1 MSISGINNYNYPNY
15 YAGARHNMAKTGG
28 EIRGVLSSTS
38 SASSN
43 ITLHMSDRGNSGNAL
58 TAMGFPDGTSA
69 SVFQADD
76 YNPADPEYRVRYWDK
91 EGNYTDTMVKVNDI
105 DPQNASYLEM
115 LAYTSYSDVEGLTK
129 NAFGDFMNAAR
140 GVNGNISYDADNIKE
155 KKDYMSMVKELM
167 QLQYDSNNLP
177 GYLSYKELY
186 DYMNDKI
193 NG

>member
-1 MSISGINNYNYPNY
+1 MSIAGINGYNYSNY
-15 YAGARHNMAKTGG
+15 YTGTKRNTAKANGMNSG
-28 EIRGVLSSTS
+28 LLSNVSST
-38 SASSN
+38 SSN
-43 ITLHMSDRGNSGNAL
+43 ITLHMSDGGNSGNAL

-91 EGNYTDTMVKVNDI
+91 DGNYTDIMVKVKDI

-115 LAYTSYSDVEGLTK
+115 LAYTTYGDVEGLTK
-129 NAFGDFMNAAR
+129 NAFGNFMSAAG
-140 GVNGNISYDADNIKE
+140 GVNGDLSYNADSING
-155 KKDYMSMVKELM
+155 KKDYMSTIREYM
-167 QLQYDSNNLP
+167 QLQYESNNLS

>member
-1 MSISGINNYNYPNY
+1 MSISGINNYNYPSY
-15 YAGARHNMAKTGG
+15 YAGARHNTAKTGG
-28 EIRGVLSSTS
+28 RDSGVLSSTS

-43 ITLHMSDRGNSGNAL
+43 ITLHMSDGGNSGNAL

-91 EGNYTDTMVKVNDI
+91 DGNYTDIMVKVKDI

-115 LAYTSYSDVEGLTK
+115 LAYTTYGDVEGLTK
-129 NAFGDFMNAAR
+129 NAFGNFMSAAG
-140 GVNGNISYDADNIKE
+140 GVNGDLSYNADSING
-155 KKDYMSMVKELM
+155 KKDYMSTIREYM

>member
-1 MSISGINNYNYPNY
+1 MSISGINNYNYQNY

-28 EIRGVLSSTS
+28 RDSGVLSSTS

-43 ITLHMSDRGNSGNAL
+43 ITLHMSDGGNSGNAL

-69 SVFQADD
+69 SVFKADD

-91 EGNYTDTMVKVNDI
+91 DGNYTDIMVKVKDI

-115 LAYTSYSDVEGLTK
+115 LAYTTYGDVEGLTK
-129 NAFGDFMNAAR
+129 NAFGNFMSAAG
-140 GVNGNISYDADNIKE
+140 GVNGDLSYNADSING
-155 KKDYMSMVKELM
+155 KKDYMSTIREYM
-167 QLQYDSNNLP
+167 QLQYESNNLS

>member
-1 MSISGINNYNYPNY
+1 MSISGINNYNYPSY
-15 YAGARHNMAKTGG
+15 YAGARHNTAKTGG
-28 EIRGVLSSTS
+28 RDSGVLSSTS

-43 ITLHMSDRGNSGNAL
+43 ITLHMSDGGNSGNAL

-91 EGNYTDTMVKVNDI
+91 EGNYTDTMVKVKDI

-115 LAYTSYSDVEGLTK
+115 LAYTTYGDVEGLTK
-129 NAFGDFMNAAR
+129 NAFGNFMSAAG
-140 GVNGNISYDADNIKE
+140 GVNGDLSYNADSING
-155 KKDYMSMVKELM
+155 KKDYMSTIREYM
-167 QLQYDSNNLP
+167 QLQYESNNLS

>member
-1 MSISGINNYNYPNY
+1 MSISGINNYNYPSY
-15 YAGARHNMAKTGG
+15 YAGARHNTAKTGG
-28 EIRGVLSSTS
+28 RDSGVLSSTS

-43 ITLHMSDRGNSGNAL
+43 ITLHMSDGGNSGNAL

-76 YNPADPEYRVRYWDK
+76 YNPADLEYRVRYWDK
-91 EGNYTDTMVKVNDI
+91 DGNYTDIMVKVKDI

-115 LAYTSYSDVEGLTK
+115 LAYTTYGDVEGLTK
-129 NAFGDFMNAAR
+129 NAFGNFMSAAG
-140 GVNGNISYDADNIKE
+140 GVNGDLSYNADSING
-155 KKDYMSMVKELM
+155 KKDYMSTIREYM
-167 QLQYDSNNLP
+167 QLQYESNNLS

>member
-1 MSISGINNYNYPNY
+1 
-15 YAGARHNMAKTGG
+15 
-28 EIRGVLSSTS
+28 
-38 SASSN
+38 
-43 ITLHMSDRGNSGNAL
+43 MSDGGNSGNAL

-69 SVFQADD
+69 SVFKADD

-91 EGNYTDTMVKVNDI
+91 DGNYTDIMVKVKDI

-115 LAYTSYSDVEGLTK
+115 LAYTTYGDVEGLTK
-129 NAFGDFMNAAR
+129 NAFGNFMSAAG
-140 GVNGNISYDADNIKE
+140 GVNGDLSYNADSING
-155 KKDYMSMVKELM
+155 KKDYMSTIREYM
-167 QLQYDSNNLP
+167 QLQYESNNLS